1 MEPRARTALTLAVL
15 VVLLVGGGVWGLG
28 AVTAP
33 FPGSDADEEAAVCT
47 DRRVAVGDE
56 ITPGDVTVSVY
67 NGGAGD
73 GTAGRTLGRLERRGF
88 GVGETGNAPQ
98 RVRRVQVWTPTRG
111 DAAAVLVASHLG
123 ADIVERDGLGPG
135 TTVVVGPELDGLRRG
150 LRSTT
155 VEVDGTVC
163 SPPES
168 TLTP

>member
-1 MEPRARTALTLAVL
+1 MDPRVRSTVTLAVL
-15 VVLLVGGGVWGLG
+15 AVLLVGGALWGLN

-33 FPGSDADEEAAVCT
+33 FPGSGEDEEAPLCT
-47 DRRVAVGDE
+47 VRPVAVGDE
-56 ITPGDVTVSVY
+56 ITPGDVTVSVF

-73 GTAGRTLGRLERRGF
+73 GAAGQTLGRLERRGF

-168 TLTP
+168 TLSP